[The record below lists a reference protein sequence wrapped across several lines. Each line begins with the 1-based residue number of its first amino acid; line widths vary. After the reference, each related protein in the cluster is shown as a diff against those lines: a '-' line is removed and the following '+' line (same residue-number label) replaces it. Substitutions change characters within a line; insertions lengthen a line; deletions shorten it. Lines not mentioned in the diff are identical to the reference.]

1 MPDQDTCELPGR
13 DQLGKDSISGNA
25 PQATEKLYLCSL
37 LVWLAFCCN
46 KILVDMAGAKVSFA
60 AGSCGCYALCVHF
73 VHRSRHKPA
82 CRAVRPTVKHCWA
95 PSGRGEHDMLK
106 TASTKTYRLCKNDGV
121 CAHPHAC
128 DMLRSGPVQRPTA
141 AIFPGRPKHRSV

>member
-1 MPDQDTCELPGR
+1 MNCPAETSLEKTVFLATLHK
-13 DQLGKDSISGNA
+13 QLKSCICAACWCG
-25 PQATEKLYLCSL
+25 
-37 LVWLAFCCN
+37 LAFCCN

-128 DMLRSGPVQRPTA
+128 DMLRSGPVQRPNA